1 MVRLGN
7 VFSNIRSKINQFGS
21 KLGSS
26 FHRIAPKALLYWK
39 SVAGGLSQL
48 PGVIGTAAGIVHRG
62 MDYADRVI
70 NSLPDSSLKSK
81 LQSLEKGGS
90 EFVNKVENKANQI
103 GQTSKV
109 IGDTANKVLNAIGKP
124 PPIL

>member
-26 FHRIAPKALLYWK
+26 FHRIAPKALHYGKL
-39 SVAGGLSQL
+39 VAGGLSQL

-70 NSLPDSSLKSK
+70 KSLPESSLKTK

-109 IGDTANKVLNAIGKP
+109 IGDTANNVLNAIGKP